1 MGSEAEPVLATVVT
15 VPLPNRSSFRPI
27 PDRYE
32 TLGLSFRCLF
42 TTVLPRF
49 LTFSL
54 QNTAEV
60 QQDLR
65 KAGLESSDLVVGVD
79 FTKSNQAKSPC
90 GLEKKRSGSVISI
103 IGRVLEAFDDD
114 NIIPAFGFGDLA
126 TKGNSCFPFSQGRG
140 CQGFEEVLRRYNE
153 ITPTLKLSGPTNFA
167 PVIKETIRAV
177 RQNGGYHILVIIADG
192 QVTNE
197 EDTRNAIVEA
207 SNWPISIIMVGVGDG
222 PWDMMEEF
230 DDKLPARRFDNFQ
243 FVEYR
248 AVMQVNKKNPEA
260 GFAIMALME
269 IPVANAN
276 IKSSQTQ
283 MTATYLVARVI
294 RVGAIGV
301 EVNDL
306 VVIFALL
313 AQVAATLLVRR
324 ARDRL
329 GLQSEL
335 VDPELNLVVQVG
347 VVRCAAEN
355 RTHVQRIGGH
365 SLLVGNGAMPKPE
378 TDPVMATAE
387 LTLAAAAAPAARA
400 LVDTPNTETTPLAAS
415 AEATGAAA
423 PAVPM
428 TVAAAP
434 MTEITMPAILRAASS
449 GPILQ
454 VQGSSVLLT
463 MER

>member
-1 MGSEAEPVLATVVT
+1 MGCGSSSEAEPVLATVVT
-15 VPLPNRSSFRPI
+15 APLPRRSNFRPI

-32 TLGLSFRCLF
+32 TL
-42 TTVLPRF
+42 
-49 LTFSL
+49 
-54 QNTAEV
+54 AEV

-79 FTKSNQAKSPC
+79 FTKSNQWT
-90 GLEKKRSGSVISI
+90 GEKTFGGRCLHEIDPSGVFLNPYQSVISV

-114 NIIPAFGFGDLA
+114 NIIPAFGFGDLV

-140 CQGFEEVLRRYNE
+140 CQGFEE
-153 ITPTLKLSGPTNFA
+153 LSGPTNFA

-269 IPVANAN
+269 IPEQY
-276 IKSSQTQ
+276 K
-283 MTATYLVARVI
+283 MI
-294 RVGAIGV
+294 R
-301 EVNDL
+301 
-306 VVIFALL
+306 
-313 AQVAATLLVRR
+313 Q
-324 ARDRL
+324 L
-329 GLQSEL
+329 GLIQ
-335 VDPELNLVVQVG
+335 
-347 VVRCAAEN
+347 
-355 RTHVQRIGGH
+355 
-365 SLLVGNGAMPKPE
+365 
-378 TDPVMATAE
+378 
-387 LTLAAAAAPAARA
+387 
-400 LVDTPNTETTPLAAS
+400 
-415 AEATGAAA
+415 
-423 PAVPM
+423 
-428 TVAAAP
+428 
-434 MTEITMPAILRAASS
+434 
-449 GPILQ
+449 
-454 VQGSSVLLT
+454 
-463 MER
+463 

>member
-1 MGSEAEPVLATVVT
+1 MGCGSSSEAEPVLATVVT
-15 VPLPNRSSFRPI
+15 APLPRRSNFRPI

-32 TLGLSFRCLF
+32 TL
-42 TTVLPRF
+42 
-49 LTFSL
+49 
-54 QNTAEV
+54 AEV

-79 FTKSNQAKSPC
+79 FTKSNQWT
-90 GLEKKRSGSVISI
+90 GEKTFGGRCLHEIDPSGVFLNPYQSVISV

-114 NIIPAFGFGDLA
+114 NIIPAFGFGDLV

-269 IPVANAN
+269 IPEQY
-276 IKSSQTQ
+276 K
-283 MTATYLVARVI
+283 MI
-294 RVGAIGV
+294 R
-301 EVNDL
+301 
-306 VVIFALL
+306 
-313 AQVAATLLVRR
+313 Q
-324 ARDRL
+324 L
-329 GLQSEL
+329 GLIQ
-335 VDPELNLVVQVG
+335 
-347 VVRCAAEN
+347 
-355 RTHVQRIGGH
+355 
-365 SLLVGNGAMPKPE
+365 
-378 TDPVMATAE
+378 
-387 LTLAAAAAPAARA
+387 
-400 LVDTPNTETTPLAAS
+400 
-415 AEATGAAA
+415 
-423 PAVPM
+423 
-428 TVAAAP
+428 
-434 MTEITMPAILRAASS
+434 
-449 GPILQ
+449 
-454 VQGSSVLLT
+454 
-463 MER
+463 